1 MFLSIGGLDL
11 KFAAAPRDVGIGE
24 DEVGITLL
32 GNQDTRAAIIGGGD
46 ADGDVFSD
54 PIYVGA
60 GLLLGLVKSIDFWID
75 VLGDLGGRFAV

>member
-46 ADGDVFSD
+46 ADGD
-54 PIYVGA
+54 
-60 GLLLGLVKSIDFWID
+60 LLGGLADCLGAEGFGIGN
-75 VLGDLGGRFAV
+75 LGDSTIWGIGAL